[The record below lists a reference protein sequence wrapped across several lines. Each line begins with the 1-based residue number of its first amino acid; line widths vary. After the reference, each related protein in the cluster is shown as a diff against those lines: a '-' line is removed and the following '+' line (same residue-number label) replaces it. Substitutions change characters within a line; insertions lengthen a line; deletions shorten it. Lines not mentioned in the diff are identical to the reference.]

1 MSNLTDFVGG
11 GIKSIQRGQASGAAS
26 ITISAV
32 DTAKS
37 FVSSSNYEFSGKG
50 SAVFLTNSTTLT
62 ITATS
67 GSPITAWEVIE
78 YV

>member
-37 FVSSSNYEFSGKG
+37 FVSSSVYEFSGKG
-50 SAVFLTNSTTLT
+50 AKVFLTNSTTLT
-62 ITATS
+62 ISAPS
-67 GSPITAWEVIE
+67 GAASTAWEVIE